1 MTASAQYEVEM
12 KFPIPAADGLPA
24 RLAELGAVWSEP
36 VRQVDQ
42 YFGHPGRNFA
52 ATDEALRLRSIDD
65 ETILTYKGPIIDRL
79 TKTRREIE
87 THLAPGA
94 SSAAGLAD
102 ILEHLGFFR
111 VRQVVKLR
119 RTATISWCS
128 RSVTC
133 GWDEVSPVGTF
144 LELEIVT
151 DEGDKSAAQRHLLDL
166 AAYLE
171 LPAQE
176 PRSYLEM
183 LLELDAAES
192 R

>member
-36 VRQVDQ
+36 VRQRDQ
-42 YFGHPGRNFA
+42 YFGHPARNFGE
-52 ATDEALRLRSIDD
+52 TDEALRMRSVDD
-65 ETILTYKGPIIDRL
+65 ETILTYKGPVIDRL

-87 THLAPGA
+87 THLAPDP
-94 SSAAGLAD
+94 SSAAALGD
-102 ILEHLGFFR
+102 ILQQLGFVR
-111 VRQVVKLR
+111 VRQVVKWR
-119 RTATISWCS
+119 RTATINWRS

-133 GWDEVSPVGTF
+133 GWDEVPPVGAF
-144 LELEIVT
+144 LELEIVA
-151 DEGDKSAAQRHLLDL
+151 DEGDKSAAQRDLLDL
-166 AAYLE
+166 AAHLK